1 MSANEVRLC
10 MNDRQKTLLKEIV
23 ESYIK
28 DAKPVGSKALVDK
41 LHLSSATIRNEMS
54 SLEEYGFLE
63 KTHTSSGRIPS
74 NEGYKYYVDNIMK
87 PKELNGEDILKL
99 QTIFSNNE
107 LALSDAIKE
116 CMAIIS
122 DITNYTSIVLGKD
135 SDFNTL
141 KQLNIIPI
149 DEKKAVALV
158 VVSNGH
164 VENKQVTI
172 PDGVNI
178 NEVVKISEIIN
189 KHLIGTPIGSV
200 SAKMEFEIKPKIASM
215 IKQYESVYNMFQNVF
230 NEFTEKNSNV
240 FFGGRTNIL
249 KQPEFEDVDKIKNI
263 MGKLEDYDIVKKIE
277 TNEDG
282 VNIYIGDENEF
293 DKDVTVVKTSY
304 KANGEEGTIAIIG
317 PTRMEYDKVITLLNF
332 LKSQIER

>member
-1 MSANEVRLC
+1 

-74 NEGYKYYVDNIMK
+74 NEGYKYYVDNIIK